1 MTSHLRFA
9 SLPWLVL
16 SEAKA
21 LPVSM
26 ARRPVITLLTDF
38 GTADYYVG
46 AMKGVILKIN
56 PEVEIVDISHDV
68 IPHDVLDAAF
78 TLVQTYRYYPTR
90 TVHLVVVDPGVGTQR
105 RPILAT
111 GDNHYFIAPDNGVLS
126 FVYAQQENLSVRKI
140 TAEHYFHTP
149 VSHTFHA
156 RDVFAP
162 AAAYLS
168 KGLEPYQFGEEITDF
183 IRFQIPKP
191 KPVSEK
197 AWKGMVLKVD
207 HFGNAITNFTR
218 NDVPALFAE
227 QTPAFKLKAGEKE
240 VSRLVRA
247 YAEGAAGE
255 LFVILGSS
263 GYLEVATNRGGA
275 ARLLNLDR
283 GAELT
288 LELS

>member
-1 MTSHLRFA
+1 
-9 SLPWLVL
+9 
-16 SEAKA
+16 
-21 LPVSM
+21 M

-38 GTADYYVG
+38 GTADYYIG

-68 IPHDVLDAAF
+68 IPHDILDAAF

-90 TVHLVVVDPGVGTQR
+90 TVHLVVVDPGVGSQR

-126 FVYAQQENLSVRKI
+126 FVYAQQENLSVREI

-162 AAAYLS
+162 AAAHLS
-168 KGLEPYQFGEEITDF
+168 KGLEPYQFGEEIADF
-183 IRFQIPKP
+183 IRFQVPKP

-255 LFVILGSS
+255 FFVILGSS

-275 ARLLNLDR
+275 ARLLNLTR